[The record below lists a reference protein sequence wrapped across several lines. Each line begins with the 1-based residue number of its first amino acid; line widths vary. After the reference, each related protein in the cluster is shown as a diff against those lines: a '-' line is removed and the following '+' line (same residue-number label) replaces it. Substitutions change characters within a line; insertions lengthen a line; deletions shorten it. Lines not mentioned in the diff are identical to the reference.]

1 MTGWDWVADV
11 VRGEELAGYCV
22 FIGGSIARG
31 WSNPGSDVDAYVLG
45 APRDATVVVKATG
58 NRPIVDIHAISED
71 KLEKL
76 FDKVSWDVA
85 KRGDF
90 VDSVPIREWLLL
102 ERVAHALAV
111 TGEARLREVQE
122 RLDRSAH
129 RFMTIQEHFTYA
141 DSFAEDCLGQLEV
154 GDVDSAVISAQESF
168 LRTVDGLLAGRR
180 CFSRNPKWRAR
191 ALRDAKPAE
200 LDYERYWEVQT
211 MADLPALGAQRWV
224 RRTVADTR
232 AVMAEVDLHA

>member
-1 MTGWDWVADV
+1 MSREWVADV
-11 VRGEELAGYCV
+11 VRAEELAGYCV

-58 NRPIVDIHAISED
+58 DRPMVDIHAISDD

-85 KRGDF
+85 KGGDF
-90 VDSVPIREWLLL
+90 IDSVPIREWLLL
-102 ERVAHALAV
+102 ERIAHALVV
-111 TGEARLREVQE
+111 TGEPRLREVQE

-141 DSFAEDCLGQLEV
+141 DSFAEDCLGQLAV

-191 ALRDAKPAE
+191 ALRDAKPVE

-211 MADLPALGAQRWV
+211 MADLPALGARRWV
-224 RRTVADTR
+224 HRTVTDTR
-232 AVMAEVDLHA
+232 AVMAEVDLYA